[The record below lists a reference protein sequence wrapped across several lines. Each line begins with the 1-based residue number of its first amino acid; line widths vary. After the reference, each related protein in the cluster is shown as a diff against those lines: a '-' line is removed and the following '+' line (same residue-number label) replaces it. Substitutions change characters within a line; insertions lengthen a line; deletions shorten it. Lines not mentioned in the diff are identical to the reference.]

1 MRYRTLQSA
10 PLLLPAIALMAGII
24 VGDWWVEPVYWW
36 VALGCSFVVY
46 WLSHHRP
53 LVQSA
58 TIMLLVFILG
68 GVRSSMV
75 RQQSNQLS
83 WPSDVVSYEAVI
95 VSEVSEKPKT
105 VGMDIVIAD
114 DGRRLMCYVSKD
126 TESLRLQVGDRLQLR
141 SKIDDDRTFVYS
153 DSWQLLSPSWQGLNK
168 WERIRLRFL
177 CYRHSLLQR
186 YRQLD
191 ADDSQYAVIA
201 AMALGDKSAMSRELK
216 DVYAV
221 SGASHVLALSGLHL
235 GIIYMLLSLLVVGR
249 RFRVVSQV
257 VIVFSIW
264 AFVLLVGMSSSVVR
278 SALMISVYALLSLA
292 NRNRASLNAL
302 ALAAIL
308 ILLFSPASLYDVG
321 FQLSFSALLA
331 ILLIQPLFERPRIVT
346 FLFDRPVLRWLYGL
360 CTVSIS
366 AQVGV
371 APLIAYYFGRFS
383 TYFILTNLL
392 VIPLTTA
399 ILYLALTTLL
409 LPVAGVL
416 LVKMVGWLN
425 VSLSFIATSL
435 PCASIEG
442 LHPSVL
448 QTVLVYVFMFSIYLI
463 ITIYDKRS

>member
-46 WLSHHRP
+46 WLSRHRP

-114 DGRRLMCYVSKD
+114 DGRRLKCYISKD
-126 TESLRLQVGDRLQLR
+126 TKSLQLQVGDRLQLC
-141 SKIDDDRTFVYS
+141 SKIEDNRTFIRS
-153 DSWQLLSPSWQGLNK
+153 DAWQFLSQSWQGLNK

-302 ALAAIL
+302 ALAVIL

-425 VSLSFIATSL
+425 ASLSFIATSL

>member
-1 MRYRTLQSA
+1 
-10 PLLLPAIALMAGII
+10 
-24 VGDWWVEPVYWW
+24 
-36 VALGCSFVVY
+36 
-46 WLSHHRP
+46 
-53 LVQSA
+53 
-58 TIMLLVFILG
+58 
-68 GVRSSMV
+68 
-75 RQQSNQLS
+75 
-83 WPSDVVSYEAVI
+83 
-95 VSEVSEKPKT
+95 
-105 VGMDIVIAD
+105 
-114 DGRRLMCYVSKD
+114 
-126 TESLRLQVGDRLQLR
+126 
-141 SKIDDDRTFVYS
+141 
-153 DSWQLLSPSWQGLNK
+153 
-168 WERIRLRFL
+168 
-177 CYRHSLLQR
+177 
-186 YRQLD
+186 
-191 ADDSQYAVIA
+191 
-201 AMALGDKSAMSRELK
+201 
-216 DVYAV
+216 
-221 SGASHVLALSGLHL
+221 
-235 GIIYMLLSLLVVGR
+235 MLLSLLVVGR

-264 AFVLLVGMSSSVVR
+264 AFVFLVGMSSSVVR

-425 VSLSFIATSL
+425 ASLSFIATSL

-463 ITIYDKRS
+463 ITIYDKRF

>member
-46 WLSHHRP
+46 WLSRHRP

-105 VGMDIVIAD
+105 VGMDIVITD
-114 DGRRLMCYVSKD
+114 DGRRLKCYVSKD

-153 DSWQLLSPSWQGLNK
+153 DSWQLLSPSWQGLSK
-168 WERIRLRFL
+168 WERIRLHFL

-201 AMALGDKSAMSRELK
+201 AMTLGDKSAMTRELK

-249 RFRVVSQV
+249 RFRVVSQAL
-257 VIVFSIW
+257 IVLSIW
-264 AFVLLVGMSSSVVR
+264 AFVFLVGMSASVVR

-302 ALAAIL
+302 SLAAIL
-308 ILLFSPASLYDVG
+308 ILLFSPNSLYDVG

-346 FLFDRPVLRWLYGL
+346 YLFDRPVLRWLYGL

-399 ILYLALTTLL
+399 ILYLALTTLVI
-409 LPVAGVL
+409 PVAGVL
-416 LVKMVGWLN
+416 LVKVVGWLN

-448 QTVLVYVFMFSIYLI
+448 QTVFVYVFMFSIYLI